1 MPYPYTDTTGTL
13 LSLLRSG
20 AKPVILIGAG
30 ASRTSGILLAGEL
43 TDLIAQEAFRR
54 ERGYTPEVPLQ
65 RSDWLPWFKDQPG
78 YRADRSPTENYPFA
92 VERFLRPKEIRR
104 EFFERVINPGIEP
117 REGYR
122 ALASLIKEGLVTTV
136 LSTNF
141 DECLEAAA
149 HLNRQRP
156 IAAIKT
162 AADLVRFSVN
172 PKTGQLIYL
181 HGSVSHYTDKNLEDE
196 VQALPEE
203 FIKLL
208 EPLLRDHP
216 LIVVGYRGG
225 ERSIMKSFLQA
236 LLPVTNNF
244 KNGIYWCLR
253 GEDPLTCPLHVQ
265 ELAAGCGANF
275 SFVTIEGFDQLVDR
289 DLWQALKKDGEA
301 FARTPLATG
310 GQSVGN
316 GYQTFDSSLA
326 DRALPDTV
334 EWSIVQHRLTEYS
347 KRLDLPAP
355 KLERAALEMEMD
367 RRGLG
372 SINQNTFTLTVSG
385 CLLFTSQPQQVYP
398 QAAVKLIF
406 RGPEAW
412 LRRLGDDLAEADSA
426 VDAPLNGL
434 ADRLVKGNLY
444 RQISEITD
452 VLSFI
457 NKAFRLKGEVSDS
470 AYPYPPLAIKE
481 VLVNALAHRDYTR
494 QEPVLI
500 EVEPALL
507 RIISPGGLVD
517 DVKRQ
522 VAGESLEDQ
531 IVKNNRRGIKGYRN
545 PVLADLLYGSGAMDK
560 EGSGLADVYKWVKA
574 NAGTVTFGP
583 SDDNDRFTV
592 TLYSRKEAVDEIT
605 KTASPLITRSTRCA
619 INFLE
624 LVDIP
629 LIVYSAATEHW
640 KIGGVWKATGAQWLP
655 VFCLRGGRL
664 WSFSDLNDKRNPLHR
679 AIEEGTQEV
688 MSTVE
693 FQDMEEGNWFVELT
707 NRSLFQHFKST
718 GLVSDD
724 RKRRAYF
731 PAERDSDQP
740 RVQTYQARAKRATRT
755 VAKPHVGSK
764 GGIIYWEHQAFTFRL
779 EKIGAAWG
787 IFINPGYAFT
797 TTGWRQ
803 SVSPEKSNS
812 LSTKRASRDYNQAV
826 HNSIYFWM
834 RVLAGDSHEGMLVLQ
849 PGRAEEG
856 GEFRATLPRIAFIS
870 HLPTSTLNDVVL
882 DDEFLEPEDDNPDEI
897 SLEDEI
903 EALVNDQEAF

>member
-1 MPYPYTDTTGTL
+1 MPYPYTDTVGTL
-13 LSLLRSG
+13 LSLVRSG
-20 AKPVILIGAG
+20 SKPVILIGAG

-43 TDLIAQEAFRR
+43 TELIAQEAFRR
-54 ERGYTPEVPLQ
+54 ERGYPPEVPLQ

-78 YRADRSPTENYPFA
+78 YRADRTPTENYPFA

-104 EFFERVINPGIEP
+104 EFFERIINPGIEP

-122 ALASLIKEGLVTTV
+122 ALASLIKEGLITTV

-141 DECLEAAA
+141 DECLEDAA

-162 AADLVRFSVN
+162 EADLVRFSIS

-181 HGSVSHYTDKNLEDE
+181 HGSVSHYTDKNLEVE
-196 VQALPEE
+196 VEALPNKL
-203 FIKLL
+203 ITLL
-208 EPLLRDHP
+208 EPVLRDHP

-236 LLPVTNNF
+236 LLPLTNNF

-253 GEDPLTCPLHVQ
+253 GDSPSSCPLYVQ
-265 ELAAGCGANF
+265 ELAASCDTNF
-275 SFVTIEGFDQLVDR
+275 SFVSIEGFDQLLDR
-289 DLWQALKKDGEA
+289 DIWQALKKDGRA
-301 FARTPLATG
+301 FTTNAVANNPD
-310 GQSVGN
+310 SGN
-316 GYQTFDSSLA
+316 GFQTFDSSLA
-326 DRALPDTV
+326 VNAVPDTV

-355 KLERAALEMEMD
+355 KLEKAALEMEMD

-372 SINQNTFTLTVSG
+372 SIHDKTFTLTVSG
-385 CLLFTSQPQQVYP
+385 CLLFTSHPQNVFP
-398 QAAVKLIF
+398 QATVRLVF

-412 LRRLGDDLAEADSA
+412 LRRLGDDLTDADSVA
-426 VDAPLNGL
+426 DTTEKSLT
-434 ADRLVKGNLY
+434 DRLVKGNLY

-457 NKAFRLKGEVSDS
+457 NKAFRLKGEVSDT

-481 VLVNALAHRDYTR
+481 VLVNALAHRDYTK
-494 QEPVLI
+494 QEPVVI

-507 RIISPGGLVD
+507 RIVSPGGLVE
-517 DVKRQ
+517 DVRRQ

-531 IVKNNRRGIKGYRN
+531 IIKNNRRGIKGYRN

-583 SDDNDRFTV
+583 SDDNERFAV
-592 TLYSRKEAVDEIT
+592 TIYSRKEAVDEIT
-605 KTASPLITRSTRCA
+605 KTASPLITRTTRCA

-629 LIVYSAATEHW
+629 KLVYSAATEHW
-640 KIGGVWKATGAQWLP
+640 KIGGVWKAAESDWLP
-655 VFCLRGGRL
+655 VFCIRGGRL
-664 WSFSDLNDKRNPLHR
+664 WTFSDLNDKRNPLHR
-679 AIEEGTQEV
+679 VIEEGTQEV
-688 MSTVE
+688 IGIDE
-693 FQDMEEGNWFVELT
+693 FQEMESGNWFIELM
-707 NRSLFQHFKST
+707 NRSLFQHFKSMR
-718 GLVSDD
+718 LVSDD

-755 VAKPHVGSK
+755 VAKPHIGSK
-764 GGIIYWEHQAFTFRL
+764 GGVIYWEHQAFTFRL
-779 EKIGAAWG
+779 ELLGTTWG

-797 TTGWRQ
+797 TKGWKD
-803 SVSPEKSNS
+803 SVAPEKANS
-812 LSTKRASRDYNQAV
+812 LSTKRASRDYNQSV

-834 RVLAGDSHEGMLVLQ
+834 RVLAGDNEEGMLVLQ
-849 PGRAEEG
+849 PDRKGEG
-856 GEFRATLPRIAFIS
+856 DAFRSTLPRIAFAS
-870 HLPTSTLNDVVL
+870 QLPTSTLNDVVL
-882 DDEFLEPEDDNPDEI
+882 DDEFIEPEDDNPDEI

-903 EALVNDQEAF
+903 EALVNDQDD